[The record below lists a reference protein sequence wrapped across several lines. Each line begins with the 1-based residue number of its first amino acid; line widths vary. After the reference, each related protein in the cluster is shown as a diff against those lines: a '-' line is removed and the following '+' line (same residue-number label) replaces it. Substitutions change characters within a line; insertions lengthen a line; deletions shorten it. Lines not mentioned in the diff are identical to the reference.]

1 MGIASRSRTRKQDP
15 GSPLCDQGISKY
27 IIMRSIIAIFCA
39 ACVMGACV
47 MLTMSPEGAV
57 VEETALESA
66 KAPAP
71 APAKPAAKPKPA
83 PKAPAPAP
91 AKKAAAPAPA
101 KPAPKA
107 PAPAPAKKSG
117 KKSAKKSAKKKV
129 KKAK

>member
-66 KAPAP
+66 T

-101 KPAPKA
+101 KPAAK
-107 PAPAPAKKSG
+107 PAAKK
-117 KKSAKKSAKKKV
+117 AKKKAKKAA
-129 KKAK
+129 KKAKAKAKKKGG